1 MQETTARNTKID
13 LLKGF
18 LIIFVILGHA
28 IPGNVNT
35 VISRYLIYSFHM
47 PMFFGISGYLFNTDK
62 TFKPTKYVKRI
73 IIPYVI
79 AALVFFVL
87 NFDFNAG
94 VNAVGLIKELIFG
107 FSWYHLWYV
116 ISYLVIVF
124 LFTAV
129 KKVPMWI
136 KLIAFLAVFLAVKI
150 NFDQLSNSS
159 NTIVKLFFNA
169 VKPYNFLFFAIGN
182 ALRDFEIKKPL
193 VKALSVAALILIGI
207 RVYDFYC
214 MENIYFETFEFLLLN
229 VVLLFLMAAFVK
241 SDVKIRIKPFEDI
254 GKDSLFFYLYHM
266 VFIIVLR
273 RFAGDNAVLMIV
285 GALACTAVMYGI
297 YLLLRSNGLF
307 KRLCLGRR

>member
-62 TFKPTKYVKRI
+62 TFKPTKYIKRI

-193 VKALSVAALILIGI
+193 VKALSVAALILVGI

-273 RFAGDNAVLMIV
+273 RFAGDNAVLMSV

>member
-62 TFKPTKYVKRI
+62 TFRPTKYIKRI

-241 SDVKIRIKPFEDI
+241 SDVKIRIKPLEDI

-273 RFAGDNAVLMIV
+273 RFAGDNAVLMSV

>member
-18 LIIFVILGHA
+18 LITFVILGHA

-273 RFAGDNAVLMIV
+273 RFAGDNAVLMTV
-285 GALACTAVMYGI
+285 GALGCTAVTYGV

>member
-62 TFKPTKYVKRI
+62 TFKPTKYIKRI

-150 NFDQLSNSS
+150 NFDQLTNSS
-159 NTIVKLFFNA
+159 NTVVKLFFNA

-241 SDVKIRIKPFEDI
+241 SDVKIRIKSFEDI

-273 RFAGDNAVLMIV
+273 RFAGDNAVLMSV